1 MKTQFKKKEDQYVYK
16 RIDKDIYNN
25 EIRKKNIDRF
35 KPKIENNDFNKLPW
49 NYDQQKLKEL
59 YTNITKQE
67 ERKTNRKQKVIK
79 DNERRNNLGLQFLN
93 DYDNEQIGN
102 IKQTQKQKE

>member
-49 NYDQQKLKEL
+49 NYDQ
-59 YTNITKQE
+59 
-67 ERKTNRKQKVIK
+67 
-79 DNERRNNLGLQFLN
+79 
-93 DYDNEQIGN
+93 
-102 IKQTQKQKE
+102 